1 MKHCMSDLW
10 IRLTASLLVMLM
22 CTTFFSCSTGGVPD
36 DGSRAPENSRVTV
49 ASDVASDVA
58 ATAESEKTD
67 EEKAQ
72 TKDIGTR
79 KNAAGIGDTVEY
91 TFNSFVYGNAV
102 LQLTLNS
109 VIRGSEAWQVISNA
123 NMFNSEAPE
132 GKEYVIAE
140 FKVTNVRDLSG
151 SDEAVEVNS
160 AQFSFADSVFAKE
173 SQWNFVTL
181 EGPLSAELYEGAS
194 TTGTVVLVSAAD
206 DACYA
211 IFNDDVWFAL
221 GAAPEK

>member
-1 MKHCMSDLW
+1 MKQSMLNFGVRS
-10 IRLTASLLVMLM
+10 AVMLLVTALVCMTL
-22 CTTFFSCSTGGVPD
+22 FSCTGGVAD
-36 DGSRAPENSRVTV
+36 DGSRVPENSRMTV
-49 ASDVASDVA
+49 LTGSNA
-58 ATAESEKTD
+58 ATADSTAD
-67 EEKAQ
+67 AGNAD
-72 TKDIGTR
+72 TNGIGTR

-91 TFNSFVYGNAV
+91 TFESFVYGNAV

-109 VIRGSEAWQVISNA
+109 VVRGDAAWKAISDA

-140 FKVTNVRDLSG
+140 FKVTNVKDLSG
-151 SDEAVEVNS
+151 SDDAVNVNS
-160 AQFSFADSVFAKE
+160 AQFSFADSTFAKE

-181 EGPLSAELYEGAS
+181 DGQLSAELYEGAS

-221 GAAPEK
+221 GASAEK